1 MKTLRE
7 TVQEAARDTHL
18 FSVRECDKY
27 AAALLKKLRS
37 LQIHGAIVRLSA
49 PVGRGFIVPKNPAL
63 LLPFNVSLE
72 MAIATNGRHWGIL
85 VDGHVYEQ
93 LLRDG
98 VPLDQWPGY
107 YDCDVH
113 HFNVEVVANFDAE

>member
-7 TVQEAARDTHL
+7 TVQEVARGTQL

-27 AAALLKKLRS
+27 AAALLKKLQS

-49 PVGRGFIVPKNPAL
+49 QGGRGFIVPINPAL
-63 LLPFNVSLE
+63 LLPFGTSGDV
-72 MAIATNGRHWGIL
+72 AIATNGRHWGIL
-85 VDGHVYEQ
+85 VDGYVYEQ

-98 VPLDQWPGY
+98 VPLDQWPSH

-113 HFNVEVVANFDAE
+113 RFTVEVVADFDME